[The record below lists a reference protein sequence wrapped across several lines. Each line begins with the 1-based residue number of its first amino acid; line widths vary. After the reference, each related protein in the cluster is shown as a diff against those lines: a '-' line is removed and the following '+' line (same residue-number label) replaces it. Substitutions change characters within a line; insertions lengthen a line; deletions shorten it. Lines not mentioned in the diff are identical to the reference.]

1 MSLGT
6 ENEQIEFKKSTSELK
21 EGIQSLSSMLNK
33 SGKGVLYFG
42 VKNNGEIIG
51 QLIGENTLR
60 DISQA
65 IANNIKPQI
74 IPTIEAIYLEEKT
87 FIKVTCE
94 GNEKPYSAYGRYYI
108 RSADEDREITQSN

>member
-33 SGKGVLYFG
+33 SGKGVIYFG

-74 IPTIEAIYLEEKT
+74 IPTIEAIYLEEKLDKKNQA
-87 FIKVTCE
+87 FFEKSLYLGKVHDKK
-94 GNEKPYSAYGRYYI
+94 N
-108 RSADEDREITQSN
+108 RENSIFCF